1 MKKPKF
7 NIEIFFQVFSKSNLP
22 EYIISR
28 PHMLFDYALSRGFGY
43 DGYEKLTEGRDWV
56 NPNYSLFENPKK
68 SFNSLSKLFEYIP
81 LIQTIDNNPE
91 GVWISKQEFGYL
103 SSKKSN
109 ISFLIT
115 SSFYHG
121 DGHSW
126 DEPEPIKIFKK
137 FDKKKI
143 KELPKILLNIL
154 KNRFKNN
161 EKYSFINLVNL
172 NNKYIWDKKLLEVVF
187 NKDLKI
193 RKKSKINDKKNG
205 LDYPG
210 WYYNIF
216 FFLTLEKKMISKDPT
231 NTNLFK
237 ASLTLI

>member
-7 NIEIFFQVFSKSNLP
+7 NIEIFFQAFSKSNLP

-28 PHMLFDYALSRGFGY
+28 PHMLFDYALSKGFGY
-43 DGYEKLTEGRDWV
+43 DGYENLTEGRDWV
-56 NPNYSLFENPKK
+56 NPDYSLFENPKK

-109 ISFLIT
+109 VSFLIT

-126 DEPEPIKIFKK
+126 EEPEPISIFKK
-137 FDKKKI
+137 FDKKKT

-154 KNRFKNN
+154 KKRIKNN
-161 EKYSFINLVNL
+161 GIHSLTNLVNL
-172 NNKYIWDKKLLEVVF
+172 NNKYIWDKKLLEVMF
-187 NKDLKI
+187 KKDLKI
-193 RKKSKINDKKNG
+193 RKKSKKDDKKNG
-205 LDYPG
+205 LDYPD

-231 NTNLFK
+231 NTNLLK
-237 ASLTLI
+237 ATLTL

>member
-1 MKKPKF
+1 M
-7 NIEIFFQVFSKSNLP
+7 
-22 EYIISR
+22 
-28 PHMLFDYALSRGFGY
+28 
-43 DGYEKLTEGRDWV
+43 
-56 NPNYSLFENPKK
+56 
-68 SFNSLSKLFEYIP
+68 
-81 LIQTIDNNPE
+81 
-91 GVWISKQEFGYL
+91 
-103 SSKKSN
+103 
-109 ISFLIT
+109 IT

-193 RKKSKINDKKNG
+193 RKKSI
-205 LDYPG
+205 
-210 WYYNIF
+210 
-216 FFLTLEKKMISKDPT
+216 
-231 NTNLFK
+231 
-237 ASLTLI
+237 